1 MPTHAEIAAGLL
13 RDAAG
18 LFRTLG
24 EQNKPLAIQMNQN
37 ATVFEQVADLLEQD
51 PLGRIDE

>member
-1 MPTHAEIAAGLL
+1 
-13 RDAAG
+13 

-24 EQNKPLAIQMNQN
+24 DQNKPLAIQMNQN
-37 ATVFEQVADLLEQD
+37 ATVFEQVADLLEKD